1 MHVAAPVPVG
11 VILAG
16 GESTRFGGPKGLARV
31 GGARII
37 DRVADALRAVSADLL
52 LVANDPDADR
62 WLPGVPRIA
71 DRMSGGGGLSGVH
84 AALAH
89 TRRPV
94 LVVAWDMPFVT
105 PGLLDALARRCAA
118 EAADACVP
126 DSASPVGMEPFC
138 ACYAPSCLPW
148 LERALRAGDTG
159 GARFARSLPRL
170 ARLAAGETA
179 EFGPA
184 ARLFF
189 GVNTGDDLVRAQ
201 ALAAESQ

>member
-1 MHVAAPVPVG
+1 MQVAAPLPVG

-16 GESTRFGGPKGLARV
+16 GASARFGGPKGLALM

-37 DRVADALRAVSADLL
+37 DRVAHALRAVSSDLL
-52 LVANDPDADR
+52 LVANDPDADG

-71 DRMSGGGGLSGVH
+71 DRMPGGGGLSGVH
-84 AALAH
+84 AALVH
-89 TRRPV
+89 TLRPV

-105 PGLLDALARRCAA
+105 PALLGALARRCAA

-138 ACYAPSCLPW
+138 ACYAPSCLPL
-148 LERALRAGDTG
+148 LEQALRVGDTG
-159 GARFARSLPRL
+159 AARFAGSLPRL
-170 ARLAAGETA
+170 VRLTAAETA
-179 EFGPA
+179 VFGPA

-189 GVNTGDDLVRAQ
+189 GVNSRDDLERAE

>member
-1 MHVAAPVPVG
+1 MDVAAPLPVG

-16 GESTRFGGPKGLARV
+16 GASARFGGPKGLALV
-31 GGARII
+31 GGTRII
-37 DRVADALRAVSADLL
+37 DRVARALRAVAPHLL
-52 LVANDPDADR
+52 LVANDPEADG

-71 DRMSGGGGLSGVH
+71 DRLPGGGGLSGVH

-105 PGLLDALARRCAA
+105 PALLAELARRCAA
-118 EAADACVP
+118 QRADACVP

-138 ACYAPSCLPW
+138 ACYAPSCLPS
-148 LERALRAGDTG
+148 LERALRAGETG
-159 GARFARSLPRL
+159 GAQFARSLPRL
-170 ARLAAGETA
+170 ARLTAAETLG
-179 EFGPA
+179 FGPP

-189 GVNTGDDLVRAQ
+189 GVNARDDLGHAE